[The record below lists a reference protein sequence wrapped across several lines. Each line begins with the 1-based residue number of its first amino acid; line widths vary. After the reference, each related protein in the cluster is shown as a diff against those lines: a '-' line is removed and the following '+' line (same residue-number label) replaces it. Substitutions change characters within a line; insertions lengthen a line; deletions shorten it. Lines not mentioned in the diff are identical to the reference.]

1 MQLIVA
7 GSVLHTV
14 LGMYM
19 QARAHTHIHTHT
31 LSLSRSLSLFHT
43 HTHTHTHTRTH
54 THTHAHTH
62 TAFGQISLLTDM
74 AIEGKKEGLTIADA
88 EDGA

>member
-1 MQLIVA
+1 MQMPMVLVRT
-7 GSVLHTV
+7 SVH
-14 LGMYM
+14 MDN
-19 QARAHTHIHTHT
+19 THF
-31 LSLSRSLSLFHT
+31 SHT

-74 AIEGKKEGLTIADA
+74 AIEAKKKGLTIADA